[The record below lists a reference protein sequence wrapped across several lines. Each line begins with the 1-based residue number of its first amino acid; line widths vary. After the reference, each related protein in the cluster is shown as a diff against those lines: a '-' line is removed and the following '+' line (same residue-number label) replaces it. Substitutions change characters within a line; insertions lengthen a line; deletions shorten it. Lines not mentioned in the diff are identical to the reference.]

1 MKRAL
6 EPSIFSRLSMDKDAR
21 IFIAENHGMIGEA
34 IRRRLKDDGYE
45 KILNDSGIPSL
56 TDAREVESFFSRT
69 RPEYVF
75 AVGGKSGGIGANQ
88 KFPADLM
95 LDNLLV
101 DCHVIDNAYRCGVKK
116 LLYMGSSCCY
126 PRACLQPMQ
135 VSSLM
140 TGVLEPTNEAYA
152 TAKLAG
158 IKLTQAHRQQH
169 GIDMISAIPAN
180 VFGPGDDFGVE
191 DSHVIAALMVKMH
204 QAKLSQT
211 KMVEV
216 WGSGVP
222 RREFVYVAD
231 VADAAIFLMKHY
243 SSALPINLGSGSDAS
258 IREIAELIKEVIGYS
273 GELRF
278 DPKKPDGMPL
288 KSLDSSE
295 LFALGW
301 QPKISL
307 RLGLEKTY
315 QWYVENCHRNG

>member
-1 MKRAL
+1 MH
-6 EPSIFSRLSMDKDAR
+6 KDAR
-21 IFIAENHGMIGEA
+21 IFIADDHGLIGEA
-34 IRRRLKDDGYE
+34 IRRRLRDDGYE
-45 KILNDSGIPSL
+45 NLLGEPGKPSL
-56 TDAREVESFFSRT
+56 IDGREVQAFFSRT
-69 RPEYVF
+69 LPEYVF

-88 KFPADLM
+88 KLPADLM
-95 LDNLLV
+95 LNNLLV

-140 TGVLEPTNEAYA
+140 TGVLESTNEAYA

-158 IKLTQAHRQQH
+158 IKLTQAYRQQH
-169 GIDMISAIPAN
+169 GSNMISAIPAN
-180 VFGPGDDFGVE
+180 VFGPGDDFDVE

-211 KMVEV
+211 DDVEV
-216 WGSGVP
+216 WGSGAP
-222 RREFVYVAD
+222 RREFIYVGD
-231 VADAAIFLMKHY
+231 VADAAVFLMNHY
-243 SSALPINLGSGSDAS
+243 SSPVPINLGSGSNAS
-258 IREIAELIKEVIGYS
+258 IREIAELIKDVVGYS

-278 DPKKPDGMPL
+278 DPTKPDGMPL

-295 LFALGW
+295 LFGLGW
-301 QPKISL
+301 QPRIPL

-315 QWYVENCHRNG
+315 GWFLETCHGKA

>member
-1 MKRAL
+1 MH
-6 EPSIFSRLSMDKDAR
+6 KDAR
-21 IFIAENHGMIGEA
+21 IFVADEHGLVGEA
-34 IRRRLKDDGYE
+34 IRIRLRADGYE
-45 KILNDSGIPSL
+45 NLLGDPGRPSL
-56 TDAREVESFFSRT
+56 IDAREVEAFFSRT
-69 RPEYVF
+69 MPEYVLV
-75 AVGGKSGGIGANQ
+75 VGGKSGGIGANQ
-88 KFPADLM
+88 KLPADLM
-95 LDNLLV
+95 LNNLLV
-101 DCHVIDNAYRCGVKK
+101 DCHVLDNAYRCGAKK

-158 IKLTQAHRQQH
+158 IRLSQAYRQQH

-204 QAKLSQT
+204 QAKLSQADN
-211 KMVEV
+211 VEV
-216 WGSGVP
+216 WGSGSP
-222 RREFVYVAD
+222 RREFIYVAD
-231 VADAAIFLMKHY
+231 VADAAIFLMHHY
-243 SSALPINLGSGSDAS
+243 SSSVPINLGSGSDAS
-258 IREIAELIKEVIGYS
+258 IREIAELIKEVVGYS

-315 QWYVENCHRNG
+315 RWYLETCHRNI

>member
-1 MKRAL
+1 MH
-6 EPSIFSRLSMDKDAR
+6 KDAR
-21 IFIAENHGMIGEA
+21 IFIADNHGLIGEA
-34 IRRRLKDDGYE
+34 IRRRLRDEGYE
-45 KILNDSGIPSL
+45 NLLGGSGKPSL
-56 TDAREVESFFSRT
+56 IDAREVEAFFSRT
-69 RPEYVF
+69 LPEYVF

-88 KFPADLM
+88 KLPAELM
-95 LDNLLV
+95 LNNLLV

-135 VSSLM
+135 ISSLM
-140 TGVLEPTNEAYA
+140 TGVLESTNEAYA

-158 IKLTQAHRQQH
+158 IKLTQAYRQQH
-169 GIDMISAIPAN
+169 GIDMITAIPAN
-180 VFGPGDDFGVE
+180 VFGPRDDFGVE
-191 DSHVIAALMVKMH
+191 NSHVIAALMVKMH
-204 QAKLSQT
+204 QAKFSQT
-211 KMVEV
+211 KTVEV

-231 VADAAIFLMKHY
+231 VADGAIFLMQHY
-243 SSALPINLGSGSDAS
+243 SSPVPINLGSGADAS
-258 IREIAELIKEVIGYS
+258 IREIAELLKEVVGYT

-301 QPKISL
+301 QPKIPL

-315 QWYVENCHRNG
+315 QWYVETCHRDL

>member
-1 MKRAL
+1 MH
-6 EPSIFSRLSMDKDAR
+6 KDAR
-21 IFIAENHGMIGEA
+21 IFIADDHGLIGEA
-34 IRRRLKDDGYE
+34 IRGRLRDDGYE
-45 KILNDSGIPSL
+45 NLLGDCGQPSL
-56 TDAREVESFFSRT
+56 IDARGVQAFFSRT
-69 RPEYVF
+69 LPEYVF

-88 KFPADLM
+88 KLPADLM
-95 LDNLLV
+95 LNNLLV

-116 LLYMGSSCCY
+116 LLYMASSCCF

-152 TAKLAG
+152 TAKIAG
-158 IKLTQAHRQQH
+158 IKLTQAYRQQH
-169 GIDMISAIPAN
+169 GIDMITAIPAN

-211 KMVEV
+211 KTVEV
-216 WGSGVP
+216 WGSGLP
-222 RREFVYVAD
+222 RREFVFAAD
-231 VADAAIFLMKHY
+231 VADAAIFLMTHY
-243 SSALPINLGSGSDAS
+243 SSPVPINLGSGADAS
-258 IREIAELIKEVIGYS
+258 IKDIAELVKEVVGYT
-273 GELRF
+273 GDLRF

-315 QWYVENCHRNG
+315 QWYLETRHTNA

>member
-1 MKRAL
+1 
-6 EPSIFSRLSMDKDAR
+6 MDKDAR
-21 IFIAENHGMIGEA
+21 IFIADNHGLIGEA
-34 IRRRLKDDGYE
+34 IRGRLRDDGYE
-45 KILNDSGIPSL
+45 NILGDPGRPSL
-56 TDAREVESFFSRT
+56 SHAREVEAFFSRT

-101 DCHVIDNAYRCGVKK
+101 DCHVIDGACRCAAKK
-116 LLYMGSSCCY
+116 LLYIASSCCY

-140 TGVLEPTNEAYA
+140 TGLLESTNEAYA

-158 IKLTQAHRQQH
+158 IKLSQAYRQQY
-169 GIDMISAIPAN
+169 GIDMISAIPGN

-211 KMVEV
+211 NTVEV
-216 WGSGVP
+216 WGSGAP

-243 SSALPINLGSGSDAS
+243 SSPLPINLGSGADAS

-307 RLGLEKTY
+307 RSGLEKTY
-315 QWYVENCHRNG
+315 QWYVETGHRNV

>member
-1 MKRAL
+1 M
-6 EPSIFSRLSMDKDAR
+6 EKDAR
-21 IFIAENHGMIGEA
+21 IFIADEHGLIGEA
-34 IRRRLKDDGYE
+34 IRTRLRADGYE
-45 KILNDSGIPSL
+45 NLLGDPGKPSL
-56 TDAREVESFFSRT
+56 IDAREVEVFFLRT
-69 RPEYVF
+69 VPEYVF

-88 KFPADLM
+88 KLPADLM
-95 LDNLLV
+95 LNNLLV
-101 DCHVIDNAYRCGVKK
+101 DCHVIDSACRCGVKK

-140 TGVLEPTNEAYA
+140 TGVLESTNEAYA

-158 IKLTQAHRQQH
+158 IKLSQAYRQQH

-204 QAKLSQT
+204 QAKLSQADN
-211 KMVEV
+211 VEV
-216 WGSGVP
+216 WGSGSP
-222 RREFVYVAD
+222 RREFIYVAD
-231 VADAAIFLMKHY
+231 VADAAIFLMNHY
-243 SSALPINLGSGSDAS
+243 SSSVPINLGSGSDAS
-258 IREIAELIKEVIGYS
+258 IREIAELIKEVVGYS

-288 KSLDSSE
+288 KSLDSGE

-315 QWYVENCHRNG
+315 QWYLETCHRNI

>member
-1 MKRAL
+1 
-6 EPSIFSRLSMDKDAR
+6 MDKDAR
-21 IFIAENHGMIGEA
+21 IFIADNHGLIGEA
-34 IRRRLKDDGYE
+34 IRRLLRDDGYE
-45 KILNDSGIPSL
+45 NVLGDPGRPSL
-56 TDAREVESFFSRT
+56 IDAREVEAFFSRT
-69 RPEYVF
+69 LPEYVF

-101 DCHVIDNAYRCGVKK
+101 DCQVIASAHRCGAKK
-116 LLYMGSSCCY
+116 LLYLGSSCSY

-140 TGVLEPTNEAYA
+140 TGVLESTNEAYA

-158 IKLTQAHRQQH
+158 IKLSQAYRQQY

-211 KMVEV
+211 NTVEV
-216 WGSGVP
+216 WGSGLP

-243 SSALPINLGSGSDAS
+243 SSPLPINLGSGSDAA
-258 IREIAELIKEVIGYS
+258 IREIAELIKEVVGYS

-301 QPKISL
+301 QPKVPL

-315 QWYVENCHRNG
+315 QWYVETCNRNA